1 MSIAADRLSGA
12 FFLLF
17 GLAMYFLVIPEYV
30 EVADEGNISPNTMP
44 NIISWVIAF
53 CGALLIL
60 KPTPHQLQDMRFF
73 IRTGAYAGILAAGIY
88 AMSLF
93 GFEYIGP
100 VLALAIMLMIGERR
114 PLWLGAG
121 VILMPL
127 IIWFLVTV
135 VLGRAL
141 P

>member
-1 MSIAADRLSGA
+1 MTISADRLSGA

-30 EVADEGNISPNTMP
+30 EVTDEGNLSPNTMP
-44 NIISWVIAF
+44 NIISLALAF
-53 CGALLIL
+53 CGALLVL
-60 KPTPHQLQDMRFF
+60 KPTEHQLQDRRFF
-73 IRTGAYAGILAAGIY
+73 IKTGVYIAILAAGIY

-127 IIWFLVTV
+127 IIWFLVTH